1 MKARVFAG
9 LIALV
14 AALAFSAGWLTRG
27 WFEDAQRLT
36 EERAARLV
44 ADAATAREADI
55 AGIVE
60 ERLAEL
66 DANERVIDRGIIR
79 EIQQPIYRNVCLG
92 DNAVRL
98 LNDAAGRAHTPAE
111 PAAALPAGAP
121 AAD

>member
-1 MKARVFAG
+1 MKLRI
-9 LIALV
+9 LIGIV
-14 AALAFSAGWLTRG
+14 ALAITASAGWLARG

-44 ADAATAREADI
+44 ADAAMAREADI
-55 AGIVE
+55 AGVVE
-60 ERLAEL
+60 DRLAEL

-98 LNDAAGRAHTPAE
+98 LNDAAAGRSPNSTEPHTQMPNDT
-111 PAAALPAGAP
+111 AAAE
-121 AAD
+121 

>member
-1 MKARVFAG
+1 MNGRALAVVAG
-9 LIALV
+9 LAIA
-14 AALAFSAGWLTRG
+14 AGTGWLARG

-44 ADAATAREADI
+44 ADAAMAREAGI
-55 AGIVE
+55 AGVVE
-60 ERLAEL
+60 DRLAEL

-98 LNDAAGRAHTPAE
+98 LNDAAAGRAPESTE
-111 PAAALPAGAP
+111 PQAQMPGDTAATE
-121 AAD
+121 